1 MTTMREKTVKKR
13 SVFTGPFFTLRE
25 HLVRLPAG
33 EKKRRYILEHPGAVA
48 AVALFP
54 GDRVLLVRQFRKALE
69 RETLEI
75 PAGKMER
82 GEKPA
87 DTMRRELMEE
97 TGYRAGKL
105 KLLVSYYP
113 TLGMSTEIIHVYLA
127 RDLRRAKAAARD
139 EAAIDAVLLPRRK
152 VEEMIRTGKI
162 RDSKTII
169 GLWALRLGKKFN
181 RE

>member
-1 MTTMREKTVKKR
+1 MREKTIKKR
-13 SVFTGPFFTLRE
+13 PVFSGPFFTLRE
-25 HLVRLPAG
+25 HLVRIPGGG
-33 EKKRRYILEHPGAVA
+33 EKRRYILEHPGAVA
-48 AVALFP
+48 AVCLFP

-82 GEKPA
+82 GEKPL
-87 DTMRRELMEE
+87 DTMRRELLEE
-97 TGYRAGKL
+97 TGYRAGSL
-105 KLLVSYYP
+105 KHLVSYYP

-127 RDLRRAKAAARD
+127 QNLRRAKSPARD
-139 EAAIDAVLLPRRK
+139 EAAIDAVILPRRD
-152 VEEMIRTGKI
+152 VEKMIRAGKI

-169 GLWALRLGKKFN
+169 GLWALRLGKNFN

>member
-1 MTTMREKTVKKR
+1 MNEKTIRER
-13 SVFTGPFFTLRE
+13 SIFQGPFFTLRE
-25 HLVRLPAG
+25 HRVRIPGGG
-33 EKKRRYILEHPGAVA
+33 EKRRYVLEHPGAVA

-82 GEKPA
+82 GESPA
-87 DTMRRELMEE
+87 ATMRRELMEE
-97 TGYRAGKL
+97 TGFRAGSL
-105 KLLVSYYP
+105 KRLVSYYP

-127 RDLRRAKAAARD
+127 RGLRRAPETARD
-139 EAAIDAVLLPRRK
+139 EAAIETILLPRRK
-152 VEEMIRTGKI
+152 VEGMIRAGKI

-169 GLWALRLGKKFN
+169 GLWALRLGL
-181 RE
+181 

>member
-1 MTTMREKTVKKR
+1 MKETTIKKR
-13 SVFTGPFFTLRE
+13 PVFRGPFFTLRE
-25 HLVRLPAG
+25 HRVRIPGGG
-33 EKKRRYILEHPGAVA
+33 EKRRYILEHPGAVA
-48 AVALFP
+48 AVCLFP

-82 GEKPA
+82 GEKPL
-87 DTMRRELMEE
+87 DTMRRELLEE
-97 TGYRAGKL
+97 TGYRAGSL
-105 KLLVSYYP
+105 KHLVSYYP

-127 RDLRRAKAAARD
+127 QNLRRAKSPARD
-139 EAAIDAVLLPRRK
+139 EAAIDAVILPRRD
-152 VEEMIRTGKI
+152 VEKMIRAGKI

-169 GLWALRLGKKFN
+169 GLWALRLGKNFN